1 MRTRSVLLAV
11 LSLILFSAAVA
22 GPAIAGPAGKKMA
35 ARHMIR
41 RTAVVIRAAHRQVR
55 EHKVY
60 TGDLAR
66 AVAHQKFARRLFGD
80 GEYVRAMHQTRWAR
94 ALAVRAI
101 VANKGAEPPE
111 AALTPEEM
119 SETANGPSEEQLT
132 GELKAAMPSEPE
144 KDEALI
150 NINLDLDVK

>member
-1 MRTRSVLLAV
+1 MKTRSVLLVV
-11 LSLILFSAAVA
+11 LSLILFSAVT
-22 GPAIAGPAGKKMA
+22 GPAIAGPLGKKMA

-41 RTAVVIRAAHRQVR
+41 RTAAVIQVAHRQVR

-80 GEYVRAMHQTRWAR
+80 GEYVRSIHQTRWAR

-101 VANKGAEPPE
+101 IANRGAEPPE

-119 SETANGPSEEQLT
+119 SETAKGPSEEQLT
-132 GELKAAMPSEPE
+132 RELKAAMPSEPE

-150 NINLDLDVK
+150 NVNLDLDVK

>member
-1 MRTRSVLLAV
+1 MKTRSVLLVV
-11 LSLILFSAAVA
+11 LSLMLSSALA
-22 GPAIAGPAGKKMA
+22 GPATAGPMGKRMA

-41 RTAVVIRAAHRQVR
+41 RTAAVIRVAHREVR

-66 AVAHQKFARRLFGD
+66 SVAHQKFARRLFAD
-80 GEYVRAMHQTRWAR
+80 GEYVRAMHQTRRAR

-119 SETANGPSEEQLT
+119 SATANGPSEEQLT
-132 GELKAAMPSEPE
+132 RELKAAMPSEPE
-144 KDEALI
+144 NDEALV
-150 NINLDLDVK
+150 NVNLDFDVK